1 MRQFITPQIHQVMR
15 IDTSINSTNFIKT
28 KCFFHLC
35 LLNYQ
40 YTIKLHNHVY
50 KIIGYI
56 IHEIPADGKTSDD
69 RMQRIQQTGKW

>member
-15 IDTSINSTNFIKT
+15 IKPSINNTNFIKT

-35 LLNYQ
+35 RLNYQ
-40 YTIKLHNHVY
+40 YTIKLHNRLY
-50 KIIGYI
+50 SIIEYI
-56 IHEIPADGKTSDD
+56 IHGIPVDGKTSDD